1 VSPLAHV
8 VARAWHDR
16 RGRAG
21 GLLLAAIAAGA
32 ALGPLLLPDPLAQPC
47 VLTCRN
53 LPPSLAHPFGTDAL
67 SRDVLARVATGG
79 RVSLAVALLAVA
91 LSATLGAA
99 TGLVAGYWGGPVDT
113 AVMRL
118 VDAALA
124 IPRLFLLLLVLA
136 VWEQVP
142 VAVLVLLIGVTGW
155 FGTGR
160 LVRGEVLRL
169 REESFVR
176 AAEALGASRRR
187 IIFRHLLPNTAGP
200 LLVAAT
206 LGVGDVIL
214 LEAGLSFLGLGVQ
227 PPAPSWGGM
236 ILDAKSVLVA
246 APWAGIFPGLAIVLT
261 VLSANLFGDA
271 LRDAVDPRGA

>member
-113 AVMRL
+113 ALMRL

-187 IIFRHLLPNTAGP
+187 IIVRHLLPNTAGP

>member
-1 VSPLAHV
+1 VIPMADPL
-8 VARAWHDR
+8 ARAWRDP
-16 RGRAG
+16 RGRVGA
-21 GLLLAAIAAGA
+21 LALAAIATAA
-32 ALGPLLLPDPLAQPC
+32 ALGPLVLPDPLAQPC

-53 LPPSLAHPFGTDAL
+53 LPPGLAHPFGTDDL
-67 SRDVLARVATGG
+67 SRDILSRVASGG
-79 RVSLAVALLAVA
+79 RISLAVAILAVG
-91 LSATLGAA
+91 LSVTLGAA
-99 TGLVAGYWGGPVDT
+99 VGLVAGYWGGTVD
-113 AVMRL
+113 AALMRL

-136 VWEQVP
+136 VWEQAP
-142 VAVLVLLIGVTGW
+142 VASLIVLIGVTGW

-169 REESFVR
+169 REETYVR
-176 AAEALGASRRR
+176 AAEALGANRPR

-227 PPAPSWGGM
+227 PPTPSWGGM

-246 APWAGIFPGLAIVLT
+246 APWAGIFPGLAIVVT